1 MPQAKIVFDLFH
13 VVANFNRVIDKVRN
27 SEYRKASKEDKAVYK
42 GTKYLLLKNRNNLKD
57 QSQRQ
62 HLKQLLALN
71 ETISTVMILKEKLKY
86 IWTYRSKTWATKAFD
101 YWCSLARSINHPSVN
116 AFAKMLQRH
125 QYGILNHCDYAI
137 HTGKLEGVNNKI
149 KVIKRKAYGFHD
161 LRYFTLKIYQA
172 FYN

>member
-1 MPQAKIVFDLFH
+1 M
-13 VVANFNRVIDKVRN
+13 VANFNRVIDKVRN
-27 SEYRKASKEDKAVYK
+27 SEYRKASEEDKAIYK
-42 GTKYLLLKNRNNLKD
+42 GTKYLLLRNRNNLKT
-57 QSQRQ
+57 QQQRQ

-71 ETISTVMILKEKLKY
+71 ETISTVMILKETLKH
-86 IWTYRSKTWATKAFD
+86 IWTYRSRGWATKALD
-101 YWCSLARSINHPSVN
+101 HWCSLARSLNHPSVN
-116 AFAKMLQRH
+116 AFVKMLERH
-125 QYGILNHCDYAI
+125 RYGILNHCNYPI